1 VSGPV
6 ENQEEH
12 PEAGD
17 PRPETGRVPGTPQGF
32 PVPLAYAIGEWAARQ
47 DARHLLP
54 GWLAEAGR
62 GAPEAG
68 WAVAGGPDVSDAAI
82 HDVPAPARGPGTVRD
97 GACPGCGTARL
108 SPGQIACQAC
118 GVIAAVRKPGPRGA
132 PAASHGPASGTR
144 PGEAHSPG
152 RPGRSGDRAGTRA
165 RTESA
170 GTCASCHAAPPGP
183 GGSLCP
189 PCRAAT
195 GNQQRRPGQSGEHDD
210 EPGEDRAVALRQA
223 ARLYLDHG
231 LLPVPAWGVRPGG
244 QCCCHRGAGCQ
255 RPGKHPRS
263 VHAGPGEH
271 DYSWRP
277 LACATREE
285 VEQRFADG
293 GDFAAG
299 NLMLAIPGGNPGHR
313 PGR

>member
-1 VSGPV
+1 MSGPV
-6 ENQEEH
+6 ENQEDH

-17 PRPETGRVPGTPQGF
+17 PRPEAGRVPGTSQGF
-32 PVPLAYAIGEWAARQ
+32 PIPLAYA
-47 DARHLLP
+47 
-54 GWLAEAGR
+54 
-62 GAPEAG
+62 
-68 WAVAGGPDVSDAAI
+68 S
-82 HDVPAPARGPGTVRD
+82 
-97 GACPGCGTARL
+97 
-108 SPGQIACQAC
+108 
-118 GVIAAVRKPGPRGA
+118 
-132 PAASHGPASGTR
+132 
-144 PGEAHSPG
+144 G
-152 RPGRSGDRAGTRA
+152 RPGRSGDPAGTME
-165 RTESA
+165 RTGRA
-170 GTCASCHAAPPGP
+170 GTCAICHVATPGP

-189 PCRAAT
+189 PRRAAT
-195 GNQQRRPGQSGEHDD
+195 GNQRRRPGRSGEHDD
-210 EPGEDRAVALRQA
+210 EPGADRAVALRQA
-223 ARLYLDHG
+223 ARRYLDHG

-285 VEQRFADG
+285 IEQRFADG